1 MINIFLLNILT
12 LCIMKNAIIT
22 GTSSGLG
29 FELVNKF
36 IAENYNIISLSR
48 STCSIKSSLVEH
60 CNFDITNPKSIS
72 ELKKLI
78 QSKYKTIDIL
88 INNAGMLINK
98 PFVELSKKEFI
109 SVYDVNFFGVIELIQ
124 GILPFFKSKSQII
137 NISSIGGINGTNKFK
152 GLSAYSSSKGALN
165 ILTEV
170 LAEEFKETGPVINSL
185 CLGSVQTKMLE
196 QAFPGYK
203 AQVQP
208 REMANFI
215 YDFSQSG
222 GKVFNGKIIPISL
235 LDT

>member
-1 MINIFLLNILT
+1 
-12 LCIMKNAIIT
+12 MKNAIIT

-48 STCSIKSSLVEH
+48 STCSIKNSLVEH

>member
-1 MINIFLLNILT
+1 
-12 LCIMKNAIIT
+12 MKNAIIT

-170 LAEEFKETGPVINSL
+170 LAEEFKENGPIINSL

-196 QAFPGYK
+196 EAFPGYK

-208 REMANFI
+208 KEMANFI
-215 YDFSQSG
+215 YDFTQTG
-222 GKVFNGKIIPISL
+222 GKVFNGKVIPVSL
-235 LDT
+235 LGT

>member
-1 MINIFLLNILT
+1 
-12 LCIMKNAIIT
+12 MKNAIIT

-29 FELVNKF
+29 LELVKKF
-36 IAENYNIISLSR
+36 SSKNYNIISLSR
-48 STCSIKSSLVEH
+48 SKCSIKSSLVEH
-60 CNFDITNPKSIS
+60 SNFDITNSKSIS

-98 PFVELSKKEFI
+98 PFVELSKEEFI
-109 SVYDVNFFGVIELIQ
+109 SVYEVNFFGVIELIRE
-124 GILPFFKSKSQII
+124 ILPFFKTKSQIV

-170 LAEEFKETGPVINSL
+170 LAEEFKESGPVINSL

-208 REMANFI
+208 KEMANFI
-215 YDFSQSG
+215 YDFTQSG
-222 GKVFNGKIIPISL
+222 GKVFNGKVIPVSL

>member
-1 MINIFLLNILT
+1 
-12 LCIMKNAIIT
+12 MKNVIIT

-78 QSKYKTIDIL
+78 QSKYKTLDIL
-88 INNAGMLINK
+88 INNAGILINK